1 MAKKKQTGLG
11 KGLGALIRPAEEV
24 QATMGEVSV
33 DSNAEALA
41 KSGLRMVK
49 VKEIR
54 PNPYQPRT
62 RFEEEPLEELADSI
76 REHGLI
82 QPLIVSQVGPGD
94 YTLIAGERRWQAS
107 QRAGL
112 EQVPVVVKND
122 ITALEM
128 LELAIIE
135 NVQRE
140 DLNDLEEGLAYRQL
154 MDEFNMTH
162 AQVAKRVGK
171 ARTTITNTVRLLDL
185 DPRVQEAVINHE
197 ISGGHARA
205 LHSLAPDEQAA
216 VLSSIIKNGHSVRQ
230 VEETVRKMK
239 ARTAPKRKKR
249 EPLPPE
255 LADLEKQFRTNFGT
269 RVEIQPSKEGGKVV
283 IYYYSD
289 EELSNIYDTVFPAPE
304 E

>member
-11 KGLGALIRPAEEV
+11 KGLGALIRPAEQV
-24 QATMGEVSV
+24 KATMGEVSIES
-33 DSNAEALA
+33 DAEALA

-62 RFEEEPLEELADSI
+62 YFEEEPLEELADSI

-82 QPLIVSQVGPGD
+82 QPLIVSQVGPQD

-128 LELAIIE
+128 LELALIE
-135 NVQRE
+135 NIQRE

-171 ARTTITNTVRLLDL
+171 ARTTVTNTVRLLDL
-185 DPRVQEAVINHE
+185 DSRVQAAVVNNE

-205 LHSLAPDEQAA
+205 LHSLAPEEQVA
-216 VLSSIIKNGHSVRQ
+216 VMGGIVKNGHSVRQ
-230 VEETVRKMK
+230 VEEIVRKIK
-239 ARTAPKRKKR
+239 LKSAPKKKKR
-249 EPLPPE
+249 RQLSPE
-255 LADLEKQFRTNFGT
+255 LADLEKQFRTRFGT
-269 RVEIQPSKEGGKVV
+269 LVKIEPSKEGGKVV
-283 IYYYSD
+283 IHYYSD
-289 EELSNIYDTVFPAPE
+289 EELSAIYDIIIGDSA
-304 E
+304 

>member
-11 KGLGALIRPAEEV
+11 KGLGALIRSTDG
-24 QATMGEVSV
+24 ATPTGEVSIES
-33 DSNAEALA
+33 DADALA

-62 RFEEEPLEELADSI
+62 HFEEEPLEELADSI

-82 QPLIVSQVGPGD
+82 QPLIVSQVAPND

-112 EQVPVVVKND
+112 HQVPVVVKND

-128 LELAIIE
+128 LELALIE
-135 NVQRE
+135 NIQRE

-185 DPRVQEAVINHE
+185 DPRVQEAVVNNE

-205 LHSLAPDEQAA
+205 LHSLGPDEQTA
-216 VLSSIIKNGHSVRQ
+216 VMGSIIKNGHSVRQ
-230 VEETVRKMK
+230 TEQIVRKIKLRSAPKKK
-239 ARTAPKRKKR
+239 ARPQ
-249 EPLPPE
+249 LPPE
-255 LADLEKQFRTNFGT
+255 LADIEKQFRTRLGT
-269 RVEIQPSKEGGKVV
+269 RVSIEPGKDGGKVV
-283 IYYYSD
+283 IHYYSD
-289 EELSNIYDTVFPAPE
+289 EELSAVYDTIVGE
-304 E
+304 ENAL